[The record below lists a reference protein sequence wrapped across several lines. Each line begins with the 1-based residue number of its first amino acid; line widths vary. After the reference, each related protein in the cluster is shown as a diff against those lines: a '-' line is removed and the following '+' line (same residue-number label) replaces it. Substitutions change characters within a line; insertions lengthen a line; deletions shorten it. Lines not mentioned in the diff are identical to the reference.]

1 MYKGLFIDDQKE
13 DDYIARYLSS
23 KEQNILVEFREPDKE
38 LLELAEEVIKYKP
51 AVLALDYRLDERP
64 AGKGNANRY
73 KAGPLAKQLRDH
85 AVEMPAE
92 DFPIILVSHEG
103 KIRQYFDPDLTAK
116 DLFDRVY
123 SKESVTDEQ
132 TRYIKE
138 IVSLIKGYI
147 QIIKSLE
154 HAKNRRLMYL
164 LDIAEEESS
173 NLDYLD
179 LQLISGYM
187 VPHQIARDIFNKIID
202 RQGLL
207 LDKDNVIAVLG
218 VDPKTI
224 DLENLFIKLAENKII
239 YSGVFSD
246 GWDRWWAHRI
256 SSYGKKLCGKAFGN
270 LNAEERVKCLNNSYN
285 LKLSPAKSRWT
296 TRINSLYAFAC
307 LSCRQ
312 PTEMEYSVQAYDP
325 VSYEF
330 MQKRRICWTCV
341 QTGEYAEK
349 NLRINTADM
358 FIAKKIQNGEIKN

>member
-23 KEQNILVEFREPDKE
+23 KEQNLQVDFRMPDKE

-51 AVLALDYRLDERP
+51 AILALDYRLDERP
-64 AGKGNANRY
+64 AGKDNPNRY
-73 KAGPLAKQLRDH
+73 KAGPLAQQLRDH

-103 KIRQYFDPDLTAK
+103 KIRQFFDPDLTVK

-132 TRYIKE
+132 ARHVKE
-138 IVSLIKGYI
+138 IVSLVKGYS

-154 HAKNRRLMYL
+154 IAKDRRLMHL
-164 LDIAEEESS
+164 LDIAEEEGS
-173 NLDYLD
+173 NFEHQD
-179 LQLISGYM
+179 LQIINGYM
-187 VPHQIARDIFNKIID
+187 APHQIARDIFKKIID

-207 LDKDNVIAVLG
+207 LDKDNVVAVLG
-218 VDPKTI
+218 VDSKAI
-224 DLENLFIKLAENKII
+224 DLDNLFIKLAENKIN

-256 SSYGKKLCGKAFGN
+256 SNYGKKLCGKAFGN
-270 LNAEERVKCLNNSYN
+270 LNAEERVTCLNNSYN

-296 TRINSLYAFAC
+296 ARVDSLYAFAC
-307 LSCRQ
+307 SSCRQ
-312 PTEMEYSVQAYDP
+312 PTEIEYSVQAYEP
-325 VSYEF
+325 ISYEF

-349 NLRINTADM
+349 SLRINTADM